1 MARVQ
6 NAESES
12 RLVEPW
18 RVDGSRSCASAPP
31 IAGVLAIGGYV
42 IFENALDSCGPGQPS
57 HIPQWQLWTALFK
70 DPAHCGPVER
80 HTNLD
85 VSLCQQ

>member
-1 MARVQ
+1 MACVQ

-18 RVDGSRSCASAPP
+18 RVCLAWTGVEARASAPP
-31 IAGVLAIGGYV
+31 VAGVLAIGGYV

-57 HIPQWQLWTALFK
+57 HIPQWQIWTAFFK
-70 DPAHCGPVER
+70 DPAHCGPLDW
-80 HTNLD
+80 HT
-85 VSLCQQ
+85 